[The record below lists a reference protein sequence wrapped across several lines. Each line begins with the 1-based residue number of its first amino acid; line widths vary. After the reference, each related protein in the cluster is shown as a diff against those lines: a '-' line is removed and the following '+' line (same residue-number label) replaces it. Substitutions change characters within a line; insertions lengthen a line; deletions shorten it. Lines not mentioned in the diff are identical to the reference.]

1 MFYRRNLFDEI
12 FKVFSNSE
20 FESMFDNRNTTF
32 TKIGDNGFIMRY
44 TSGPMFETNDTDEVI
59 NLKQQLE
66 ECVEKQDFE
75 KAVEIRDR
83 IKVLEENGEK
93 LHELETKL
101 QKAISKQ
108 DFEEAIKLRDEIKSL
123 KS

>member
-12 FKVFSNSE
+12 FKE
-20 FESMFDNRNTTF
+20 FESMFDNTNTTF
-32 TKIGDNGFIMRY
+32 TQLGDNGFIMRY
-44 TSGPMFETNDTDEVI
+44 TSIPTHKTKESDEI
-59 NLKQQLE
+59 GELKDKLNK
-66 ECVEKQDFE
+66 CVEEQDFE

-83 IKVLEENGEK
+83 IKLLEENGNK
-93 LHELETKL
+93 ISELETKL

-108 DFEEAIKLRDEIKSL
+108 DFETAIQIRDEIKSL